1 MSSLMRHKQK
11 NTKLF
16 NKSIKTCYWDR
27 QTNRII
33 ISIDDLF
40 LEFDSKILWKEI
52 SNLSILSNLNK
63 FPGFTIAALNPRHTT
78 WILLKALSR
87 RFFQIQVCHGR
98 RSCRRRH
105 YHRMLLK
112 SELIWIGRI
121 NHYHLNCLTIGI
133 THKTF
138 LDFIG
143 ISGKLQK
150 A

>member
-1 MSSLMRHKQK
+1 MERD
-11 NTKLF
+11 
-16 NKSIKTCYWDR
+16 I
-27 QTNRII
+27 
-33 ISIDDLF
+33 
-40 LEFDSKILWKEI
+40 
-52 SNLSILSNLNK
+52 NLLILSNLNK

-121 NHYHLNCLTIGI
+121 NHNHLNCLTIRI
-133 THKTF
+133 IHKTF

-150 A
+150 ALWKSIKNIISQILFRRSFNY